1 MKYIDCHTHAQFAI
15 YDVDRAAVIS
25 RAQEAGV
32 GMINV
37 GTGKA
42 TSESAVTLAEQNKN
56 MWATIGLHPIHAHE
70 SYSDADE
77 HAKDLT
83 EENFDYEFY
92 KKLALEKKTVAI
104 GECGLDYFHL
114 PKEKEEVAKESQKR
128 VFRQQVR
135 LAEEVKKPLM
145 IHCRPTPASK
155 AGDAYD
161 DLLEILKKENRAV
174 SGVLHFFCGNEAQ
187 AKAFLDFGFYFTF
200 GGVVT
205 FTHAYDEVV
214 KIIPLERILSETD
227 APYVAPA
234 PYRGKRNEPAYVV
247 HVVHRLA
254 ELKGVST
261 DAMAEQIQKNAK
273 KVFHLTN

>member
-1 MKYIDCHTHAQFAI
+1 MKNIKYIDCHTHAQFAI
-15 YDVDRAAVIS
+15 YDVDRDAVIA
-25 RAQEAGV
+25 RAQEARV
-32 GMINV
+32 GMVNV
-37 GTGKA
+37 GTGK
-42 TSESAVTLAEQNKN
+42 TMSESAVRLAEQNEH

-70 SYSDADE
+70 SYIDADE
-77 HAKDLT
+77 HAENLT
-83 EENFDYEFY
+83 EETFDYEFY
-92 KKLALEKKTVAI
+92 KKLALNKKTVAI

-114 PKEKEEVAKESQKR
+114 PAGEEEAAKESQKK
-128 VFRQQVR
+128 VFIEQVR

-145 IHCRPTPASK
+145 IHCRE
-155 AGDAYD
+155 AYD
-161 DLLEILKKENRAV
+161 DLLEILKKENCAV
-174 SGVLHFFCGNEAQ
+174 SGIIHFFCGNETQ
-187 AKAFLDFGFYFTF
+187 AKAFLDLGFYFTF

-227 APYVAPA
+227 APYVAPV

-254 ELKGVST
+254 KLKGTST

-273 KVFHLTN
+273 QVFHLTDE